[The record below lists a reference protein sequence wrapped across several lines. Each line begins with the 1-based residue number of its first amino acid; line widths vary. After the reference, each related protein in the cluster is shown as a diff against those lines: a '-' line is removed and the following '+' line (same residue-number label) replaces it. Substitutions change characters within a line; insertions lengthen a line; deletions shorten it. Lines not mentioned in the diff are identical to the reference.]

1 MKPAPP
7 VDTIL
12 HRVTYHAVT
21 RYVQRILGVTVPMEK
36 GTTEIIRAAVHCKRA
51 KTTIDDV
58 RRIILIPTVAVAI
71 ENKFAAIDTKNFT
84 AVFDPEQQIVVTI
97 LEPQTYKQRQGRRKS
112 TSRSEK
118 QCHRIAER
126 VGLQIKGIYS
136 KRQKT

>member
-1 MKPAPP
+1 MRPAPP
-7 VDTIL
+7 VETIL

-21 RYVQRILGVTVPMEK
+21 RYVQRILGVAIPTEK
-36 GTTEIIRAAVHCKRA
+36 GTTEIIRAAIHCKRA
-51 KTTIDDV
+51 KTTIDEV
-58 RRIILIPTVAVAI
+58 RRLIMIPTVAVAI

-97 LEPQTYKQRQGRRKS
+97 LEPQKYKQPNRRKS

-126 VGLQIKGIYS
+126 VGMQIKGINS
-136 KRQKT
+136 RGRK